1 MALGKMKSIR
11 YSYPLYFTGFMLIV
25 GLVTTLGI
33 TYWVSPKLVENE
45 ETIIKGVLQAL
56 NNEISMELEQVQSQQ
71 RAITQTIPLVSSE
84 QIDQILPGLVDQYGN
99 SKVFGGG
106 IWPLPEQRKQGI
118 EKFSTFFHRDASNKL
133 IVNTYWNSKDSLKYY
148 EQVWYKNGLAAP
160 AGLCAWA
167 PAYKDSAS
175 PEARTNCA
183 MSIFKDNQRY
193 GVATID
199 LALGFF
205 NELAAKNEQ
214 ALNGDIL
221 IVEAN
226 GKILNNTRSINR
238 SLVLENLSSVT
249 QQFPFAA
256 SINKH
261 LAEVREGVPLQLNY
275 DDKGIAHT
283 LFMNKIAGTPWIV
296 AFSTETALL
305 EVTTDSILATLASI
319 QLPIAATIIVFCFI
333 AFSRLTRRLA
343 ALRNNIESLSS
354 GEADLTAEITINKY
368 DEVGDIALSV
378 NHFIL
383 YLRNMMGSVSDAS
396 HQISDIIQN
405 VENQSRTNQ
414 SIVDQHAGETVQII
428 TAINEMAETAE
439 TMARNATET
448 ETVTH
453 ETTSSADQSKLTI
466 NQASDSVSLLM
477 EQVETASTNVTEMS
491 NETQNI
497 SSVLN
502 VIQDIAEQTNLL
514 ALNAA
519 IEAARAG
526 EQGRG
531 FAVVADEVRALAA
544 RTQSS
549 TSEINEMLNR
559 LQTGVNSVV
568 TAMDHTK
575 ARCSVVVGDT
585 QRVNGGLDEMIG
597 AVNTI
602 SHSSTLIAA
611 TAKEQHAVTEE
622 INQNMAQIQNIIE
635 MLTTNAKQTTRST
648 HSLSGANKQLNE
660 LVSQFKLN

>member
-11 YSYPLYFTGFMLIV
+11 YIYPLYFTGFMLIV

-33 TYWVSPKLVENE
+33 THWVSPKLVDNE
-45 ETIIKGVLQAL
+45 ETIIEGVLQAL

-106 IWPLPEQRKQGI
+106 IWPLPGQRQQDI
-118 EKFSTFFHRDASNKL
+118 EKFSTFFHRDASDKL

-160 AGLCAWA
+160 TGLCAWA

-199 LALGFF
+199 LTLGFF

-221 IVEAN
+221 IVEAD

-249 QQFPFAA
+249 QQSPFAA
-256 SINKH
+256 NINRH
-261 LAEVREGVPLQLNY
+261 LVEVREGVPLQLSY
-275 DDKGIAHT
+275 DDKGITHT

-305 EVTTDSILATLASI
+305 EVTTDSILTTLASI

-396 HQISDIIQN
+396 HQISDIIHN

-414 SIVDQHAGETVQII
+414 GIVDQHAGETVQII
-428 TAINEMAETAE
+428 TAINEMAATAE

-477 EQVETASTNVTEMS
+477 EQVETASNNVTEMS

-502 VIQDIAEQTNLL
+502 VIQGIAEQTNLL

-559 LQTGVNSVV
+559 LQAGVNSVV
-568 TAMDHTK
+568 TAMDNTK
-575 ARCSVVVGDT
+575 ARCSVVVDDT

-602 SHSSTLIAA
+602 SHSSTQIAA

-635 MLTTNAKQTTRST
+635 MLTANAQQTTRST
-648 HSLSGANKQLNE
+648 HSLSDANKQLNE
-660 LVSQFKLN
+660 LVRQFKLN